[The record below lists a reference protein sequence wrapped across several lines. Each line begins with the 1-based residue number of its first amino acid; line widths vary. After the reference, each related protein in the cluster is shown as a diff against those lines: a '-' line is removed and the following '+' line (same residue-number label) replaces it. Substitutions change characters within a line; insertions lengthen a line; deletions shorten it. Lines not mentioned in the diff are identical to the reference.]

1 MKSFFIALDER
12 AKQKLQ
18 KAEIAICDFQLDDK
32 EGVVVEENILPA
44 VLEAL
49 KAEISSK
56 TKTSFEGIVE
66 IGISAITVSE
76 DKFSVSIENW
86 NGENSN
92 SFKKLAQEIL
102 TPIVKRNVVIS
113 VPHGNTIEPIIDG
126 KFRIWIWSSPSGSR
140 NQSTPKEMWGV
151 RVDCADNSFAPSGEG
166 VAITDLNG
174 WPVAEL
180 IGETNLYI
188 HHDICHFDRDRELE
202 IFRHIL
208 EETVVA
214 LTMSPKEKAKIR
226 KKLAEEK
233 RIRARQAYVQEC
245 SARLQKSLTELEDK
259 ISNDNA
265 EMMEL
270 QQSIVHTIRSVKE
283 SERQLEHLISFRG
296 RTHELYGQEFDKLL
310 TVKGVRDVN
319 ISNGTI
325 TVFTDILHCVDPRT
339 DKRHEIGAFRIEI
352 YTDGSNDGVHWY
364 NLTRLVDGYKK
375 EMHAPHVFP
384 DGKACLG
391 SAQEVFP
398 ELIANYEFAAV
409 AMLAIQFVESVNTDD
424 SAGEHINKWPIAKKG
439 VR

>member
-76 DKFSVSIENW
+76 DKFSVSIEKW

-102 TPIVKRNVVIS
+102 VPVIKRNVVIS
-113 VPHGNTIEPIIDG
+113 VPHGETKKPIADG
-126 KFRIWIWSSPSGSR
+126 RFRVWIWSSPSGSH

-174 WPVAEL
+174 WPAAEL
-180 IGETNLYI
+180 IEETNLYI
-188 HHDICHFDRDRELE
+188 HHDICHHGTDRELE

-208 EETVVA
+208 EETVIE
-214 LTMSPKEKAKIR
+214 LTVSPEEKAER
-226 KKLAEEK
+226 QKKLAEKK
-233 RIRARQAYVQEC
+233 RERARQAYAQEC
-245 SARLQKSLTELEDK
+245 SARLQKSLAELENK
-259 ISNDNA
+259 ISNGNA
-265 EMMEL
+265 KMREL
-270 QQSIVHTIRSVKE
+270 QQSIVNTIRSVKE
-283 SERQLEHLISFRG
+283 SQLQLEHLASYRG
-296 RTHELYGQEFDKLL
+296 KTHELYGQEFDKLL

-319 ISNGTI
+319 ISSGII

-339 DKRHEIGAFRIEI
+339 DRRHEIGAFRIEI

-364 NLTRLVDGYKK
+364 NLTRLVEGYKA
-375 EMHAPHVFP
+375 EMQAPHVFP

-409 AMLAIQFVESVNTDD
+409 AMLAIQFIESVNTDD
-424 SAGEHINKWPIAKKG
+424 SAGEHINKWPIAK
-439 VR
+439 RR

>member
-1 MKSFFIALDER
+1 MKSFFVALDAR

-18 KAEIAICDFQLDDK
+18 KAGIAICDFQLDDK

-66 IGISAITVSE
+66 IKLSTITASG
-76 DKFSVSIENW
+76 DKFSVSIEKW

-102 TPIVKRNVVIS
+102 TPVIKRNVIIS
-113 VPHGNTIEPIIDG
+113 VPHGETKEPIIDG
-126 KFRIWIWSSPSGSR
+126 KFRIWIWSSPSGIGSR

-151 RVDCADNSFAPSGEG
+151 KVDCADSSFAPSGEG
-166 VAITDLNG
+166 VAIIDLNG
-174 WPVAEL
+174 WPAAEL

-188 HHDICHFDRDRELE
+188 HHDICHFGRDRELE

-214 LTMSPKEKAKIR
+214 LTMPPKEKAER
-226 KKLAEEK
+226 QKKLAEEK
-233 RIRARQAYVQEC
+233 RKHARQAYAQEC
-245 SARLQKSLTELEDK
+245 SARLQKSLAELENK
-259 ISNDNA
+259 ISNDN
-265 EMMEL
+265 EKMREL
-270 QQSIVHTIRSVKE
+270 QQSIVNTIRSVKE
-283 SERQLEHLISFRG
+283 SKLQLEHLASFRS

-319 ISNGTI
+319 ISNGII
-325 TVFTDILHCVDPRT
+325 TVFTDILYCVDPRT

-364 NLTRLVDGYKK
+364 NLTRLVEGYKK
-375 EMHAPHVFP
+375 EMQAPHVFP

-424 SAGEHINKWPIAKKG
+424 SAGKHIDKWPIARG
-439 VR
+439 